1 MRLNGCPDM
10 KEVICTQESEK
21 WKVKDAIE
29 RVQRASLFET
39 MPSVSKAHLKKHFRL
54 FFGHYSLFFVPL
66 WQNSF

>member
-39 MPSVSKAHLKKHFRL
+39 MPSVSI
-54 FFGHYSLFFVPL
+54 FGEA
-66 WQNSF
+66 NSEKIIVLAN

>member
-1 MRLNGCPDM
+1 M

-39 MPSVSKAHLKKHFRL
+39 MPSVSIFGEANSEKIILLAH
-54 FFGHYSLFFVPL
+54 
-66 WQNSF
+66 

>member
-39 MPSVSKAHLKKHFRL
+39 MPSVSI
-54 FFGHYSLFFVPL
+54 FGEAK
-66 WQNSF
+66 NDK